1 MAANKGKGTKLEIMF
16 GKFLWNAGTRT
27 VANSLPLF
35 LRYSAKSLFF
45 KRLYQTIENIK
56 YKFLQVLHVETQTS
70 RYKTSIRNRIIQHII
85 R

>member
-56 YKFLQVLHVETQTS
+56 YSSFSSFCLIMGDWQP
-70 RYKTSIRNRIIQHII
+70 RYGL
-85 R
+85 

>member
-56 YKFLQVLHVETQTS
+56 
-70 RYKTSIRNRIIQHII
+70 
-85 R
+85 